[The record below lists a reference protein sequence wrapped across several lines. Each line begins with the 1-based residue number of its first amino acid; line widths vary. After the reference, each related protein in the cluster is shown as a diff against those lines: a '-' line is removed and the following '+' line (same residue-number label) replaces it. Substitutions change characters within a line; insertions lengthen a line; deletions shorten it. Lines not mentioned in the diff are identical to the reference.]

1 VLQADTF
8 GDICPPMAER
18 FLRLVTSWQ
27 PASGGSRTVMEIG
40 DAWRPVPLTSKA
52 KTEFYD
58 QFFALQPW

>member
-40 DAWRPVPLTSKA
+40 DA
-52 KTEFYD
+52 
-58 QFFALQPW
+58 